1 MALNKSRINFINK
14 YAGDIIESTRGTTLF
29 PSLMM
34 AQAILESTG
43 KVKEEW
49 IAGASK
55 LTRECN
61 NFFGIKDQPNDEWHG
76 LSKKYITREVLK
88 GKEVFIADY
97 FRAYATPL
105 DCFKDRN
112 NFLAKNPR
120 YAKAGVFSAKTPEAQ
135 AQALQKAG
143 YATDPN
149 YATSLIDLIK
159 NYGLK
164 KLDTLK

>member
-1 MALNKSRINFINK
+1 MALNQSRISFINK
-14 YAGDIIESTRGTTLF
+14 HAEAIIESTRGTTLF

-43 KVKEEW
+43 KVGEEW

-61 NFFGIKDQPNDEWHG
+61 NFFGIKDQPKDEWHG

-88 GKEVFIADY
+88 GKEVFITDY
-97 FRAYATPL
+97 FRHYASPL
-105 DCFKDRN
+105 ECFKDRN
-112 NFLAKNPR
+112 SFLARNPR
-120 YAKAGVFSAKTPEAQ
+120 YAKVGVFTAKTPELQ
-135 AQALQKAG
+135 ADALQKAG

-149 YATSLIDLIK
+149 YASSLKALIK
-159 NYGLK
+159 NYKLK
-164 KLDTLK
+164 TLDSLK